1 MFRLWECAGGKKNE
15 SDEYA
20 FHYCCDV
27 MTGLM
32 RSMES
37 WASHFVVSPVYSPT
51 QEIHC
56 EFVHR
61 QMHSDGWM
69 LLLMFQT
76 TEDHSVAFLWF
87 TYKHSRVLWWQ
98 HLCYSHK
105 LHWNRNACVREIV
118 FTVCYEYKLF
128 SFFHYS
134 CNTLL
139 FFFCF
144 FFLNLIKEGWNNP
157 DLSPQESH
165 SLLPPPLSSTH
176 AGAHLSHNAFAL
188 HNSAATISP
197 NSEAA
202 EQ

>member
-1 MFRLWECAGGKKNE
+1 
-15 SDEYA
+15 
-20 FHYCCDV
+20 

-37 WASHFVVSPVYSPT
+37 WASHFVVSPIYSPT

-56 EFVHR
+56 EFVLR

-98 HLCYSHK
+98 HFCYSHK
-105 LHWNRNACVREIV
+105 LHRNRNACVGKSV
-118 FTVCYEYKLF
+118 FTVRKEYKLV
-128 SFFHYS
+128 SFPTIHVIHS
-134 CNTLL
+134 C
-139 FFFCF
+139 FFYFF
-144 FFLNLIKEGWNNP
+144 YFFLNLIKEGWNNP

-165 SLLPPPLSSTH
+165 DLFPPPLSSTH
-176 AGAHLSHNAFAL
+176 AGAHLSHNTFAL